1 MTKSFRRGFSSF
13 EHSDFFRHSTFSS
26 HFFGEPE
33 ASGWFPK
40 LSLSAG
46 RSKSAPILNVKRSQ
60 RGGNVV
66 AEASNAFFQAS
77 AEQRNDGAPT
87 N

>member
-1 MTKSFRRGFSSF
+1 
-13 EHSDFFRHSTFSS
+13 
-26 HFFGEPE
+26 
-33 ASGWFPK
+33 
-40 LSLSAG
+40 
-46 RSKSAPILNVKRSQ
+46 LNVKRSQ
-60 RGGNVV
+60 RSGNIV